1 MSAAAQTAQIIPFP
15 TERRHTGRLVSL
27 TEIVERFGY
36 SERWWRY
43 RLSEGLPC
51 RRWGGRLR
59 FDPVEVE
66 RWLGG
71 RYDA

>member
-1 MSAAAQTAQIIPFP
+1 MSTQATLIRFP
-15 TERRHTGRLVSL
+15 IERRQPQRLVPL
-27 TEIVERFGY
+27 GELAERFGY

-43 RLSEGLPC
+43 RIKEGLPS

-66 RWLGG
+66 RWLEA
-71 RYDA
+71 RYGA